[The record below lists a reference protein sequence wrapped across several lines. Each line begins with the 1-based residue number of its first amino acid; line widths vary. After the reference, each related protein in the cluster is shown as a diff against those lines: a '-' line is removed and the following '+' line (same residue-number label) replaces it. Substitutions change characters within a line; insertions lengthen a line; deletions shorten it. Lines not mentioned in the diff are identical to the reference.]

1 MLVIVKKGLAADN
14 IQEEDGGVASV
25 GNVIRREDVD
35 VVFSA
40 DIKRWGRW
48 GEPFPTK

>member
-1 MLVIVKKGLAADN
+1 MAFSDN
-14 IQEEDGGVASV
+14 VTRWEDGGVASAS
-25 GNVIRREDVD
+25 NVIRREDVD